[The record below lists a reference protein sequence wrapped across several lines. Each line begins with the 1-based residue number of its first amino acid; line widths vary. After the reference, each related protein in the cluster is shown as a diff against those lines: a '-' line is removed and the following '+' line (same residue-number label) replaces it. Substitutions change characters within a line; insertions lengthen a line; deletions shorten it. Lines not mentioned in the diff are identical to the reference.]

1 MKNVV
6 LFTLSLLV
14 TTSFGQFT
22 LTLQPGPEE
31 GKDAFL
37 DSRVS
42 DYMGGNHFD
51 FLAAAWTH
59 GGDRVDVRSILEFDL
74 SAIDSTYHVITA
86 SLFFYGYESPSNTG
100 HSAAF
105 SGSNSCYLQ
114 RIVSPWNEATV
125 SWDTKPEVTTEGQI
139 SLPGSTSENQDYEID
154 VTEIVAEMVA
164 NPSENYGFQLRL
176 QIEETYNSIL
186 FASSDNDNPAIRPK
200 LVVEYE
206 REELNVEAHQLV
218 YNLGP
223 NPTVDVL
230 NIRFNDNASAL
241 SVELIN
247 DLGQVVLSERSVNAD
262 LKLDVSHL
270 ASGLYFLKVR
280 KGDAVDLRKIIV
292 QRQPN

>member
-1 MKNVV
+1 MKNLV
-6 LFTLSLLV
+6 LLTLSILV
-14 TTSFGQFT
+14 TTGFGQFT

-59 GGDRVDVRSILEFDL
+59 GGDRVDVRSILAFDL

-86 SLFFYGYESPSNTG
+86 SLFFYGYNSPSNTG
-100 HSAAF
+100 HSAAS

-139 SLPGSTSENQDYEID
+139 SLAGSIAENQDYEID
-154 VTEIVAEMVA
+154 VTEMVAEMVA

-176 QIEETYNSIL
+176 QVEEIYNSIL
-186 FASSDNDNPAIRPK
+186 FASSDNDNSALRPK

-206 REELNVEAHQLV
+206 RKELNVEAHQLI
-218 YNLGP
+218 YNLAP

-230 NIRFNDNASAL
+230 NICFNGSGTEL
-241 SVELIN
+241 SVALIN
-247 DLGQVVLSERSVNAD
+247 DLGQLVLTERSFNAD
-262 LKLDVSHL
+262 MKLDVSDL
-270 ASGLYFLKVR
+270 AGGVYFLKVR
-280 KGDAVDLRKIIV
+280 KGDAVEIRKIIV
-292 QRQPN
+292 QR